1 MTQDKASQPTIE
13 EATQSSD
20 QTSAILVTPVSE
32 QISDEI
38 PLAEIV
44 TEENEEQVADAEDEE
59 EETEDASSEEM
70 TEAETTSPD
79 DSADSAPSN
88 TTQSTATTQVE
99 KDERTEIEKQPYA
112 FDHCTVQVAIQLLP
126 DDGDANGRLVV
137 VGVRSHLDAP
147 LLRMIRLNQI
157 GTLPPLVIELL
168 DALKAELPAREQT
181 AREAFEKKKAEKAK
195 RQTTVTT
202 SKTARGKKAKPTLAT
217 TPASSNATTDNRPRP
232 EAKVSGAPQQ
242 QMGLF

>member
-1 MTQDKASQPTIE
+1 MTQDNANQPIVTEEPQSSAQNPATQVSPASEPITIE
-13 EATQSSD
+13 TQS
-20 QTSAILVTPVSE
+20 
-32 QISDEI
+32 DES
-38 PLAEIV
+38 V
-44 TEENEEQVADAEDEE
+44 TEENEEQVAETEE
-59 EETEDASSEEM
+59 EEEESEDSPTEEP
-70 TEAETTSPD
+70 TEAETSSPD

-88 TTQSTATTQVE
+88 ATPFTSTTQVE
-99 KDERTEIEKQPYA
+99 KDERTEIEKQPYD
-112 FDHCTVQVAIQLLP
+112 FEHCTVQVAIQLLP
-126 DDGDANGRLVV
+126 DDGDMNGRMAV

-147 LLRMIRLNQI
+147 LLRLVRLNQL

-195 RQTTVTT
+195 RPTTVTA

-217 TPASSNATTDNRPRP
+217 APASTNATPDNRPRP
-232 EAKVSGAPQQ
+232 EIKVSGAPQQ